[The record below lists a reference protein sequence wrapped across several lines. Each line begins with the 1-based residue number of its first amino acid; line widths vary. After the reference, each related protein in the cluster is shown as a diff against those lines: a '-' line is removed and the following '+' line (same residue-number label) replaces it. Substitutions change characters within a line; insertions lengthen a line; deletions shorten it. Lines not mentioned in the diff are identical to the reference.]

1 VNRDVVGMTVTGK
14 RNPGSMERTGSV
26 RRSVANIAGA
36 LLAVITFGTLAYH
49 FVEGWNYFDSL
60 YMTVITITTTGYG
73 EIYRMSAGGRI
84 ISMLLMF
91 FGIGIFF
98 YAINSFV
105 PLIIER
111 RMEMSAKKLSEIR
124 DHIIVCGFGLMGRE
138 IANELPKDRVVII
151 DSSAEKVSIA
161 RENGY
166 LAVLGDAT
174 EEEVL
179 EKANVR
185 RAKALIACMSDA
197 ANVFTIMAAK
207 DLNPGIYAMA
217 ILRSPD
223 AEKKMRRINVDFV
236 LSPYKDTARKV
247 VTTLQKPATVEF
259 IESIMSRQGETLTLE
274 KMEVRVDN
282 KSLKELDLRGR
293 TGSTVVAIERDGRLI
308 LPEADTVLQK
318 GDIAYLI
325 GSDEALRRAE
335 KILGSGS

>member
-1 VNRDVVGMTVTGK
+1 MSSG
-14 RNPGSMERTGSV
+14 GSTGSFGSLGSLGSV
-26 RRSVANIAGA
+26 KRSIANIAGA
-36 LLAVITFGTLAYH
+36 LIAVVIFGTLSYH
-49 FVEGWNYFDSL
+49 FVEGWSYFDSL

-73 EIYRMSAGGRI
+73 EIYQMGSGGRI
-84 ISMLLMF
+84 ISMFLMF

-105 PLIIER
+105 PLIVER
-111 RMEMSAKKLSEIR
+111 RMEMSAKKLSEIK
-124 DHIIVCGFGLMGRE
+124 DHVIVCGFGLMGKE
-138 IANELPKDRVVII
+138 IANELPKEKVVII
-151 DSSAEKVSIA
+151 DSRAEKISIA

-185 RAKALIACMSDA
+185 EARALIACMSDA

-217 ILRSPD
+217 IIRSPD

-247 VTTLQKPATVEF
+247 ITTLQKPATVEF
-259 IESIMSRQGETLTLE
+259 IESIMSRRGETLTLE
-274 KMEVRVDN
+274 KMEVRIDN

-293 TGSTVVAIERDGRLI
+293 TGSTVVAIERDGGLI
-308 LPEADTVLQK
+308 LPEADTVLRR
-318 GDIAYLI
+318 GDVVYLI
-325 GSDEALRRAE
+325 GSDEALKKAE
-335 KILGSGS
+335 EILGSEI